1 MNRFSNNAGAF
12 HIDPVPS
19 QTQIAHCHGF
29 FVKHNMRRRGH
40 GSILKELQMQVLKRL
55 GYDFATCTVDS
66 ENKAQITI
74 LQQAGWRLL
83 AEFANSKSG
92 GKTQLWGWEV
102 Q

>member
-1 MNRFSNNAGAF
+1 MNRFSNNSGAF

-19 QTQIAHCHGF
+19 QPQMAHCHGF

-66 ENKAQITI
+66 ENQAQITI
-74 LQQAGWRLL
+74 LQQAGWRML

>member
-1 MNRFSNNAGAF
+1 
-12 HIDPVPS
+12 
-19 QTQIAHCHGF
+19 
-29 FVKHNMRRRGH
+29 
-40 GSILKELQMQVLKRL
+40 MQVLKRL

-66 ENKAQITI
+66 ENQAQITI
-74 LQQAGWRLL
+74 LQQAGWRML

>member
-19 QTQIAHCHGF
+19 QPQMAHCHGF

-40 GSILKELQMQVLKRL
+40 GGILKELQMQTLKRL
-55 GYDFATCTVDS
+55 GYNFATCSVDAQ
-66 ENKAQITI
+66 NQAQIKI
-74 LQQAGWRLL
+74 LHQAGWRLL

>member
-12 HIDPVPS
+12 HIEPAPS
-19 QTQIAHCHGF
+19 QPQMAHCHGF
-29 FVKHNMRRRGH
+29 FVRYGMRGRGH
-40 GSILKELQMQVLKRL
+40 GHVLKELQMQMLKRL
-55 GYDFATCTVDS
+55 GYDFATCTVDAG
-66 ENKAQITI
+66 NAAQITI
-74 LQQAGWRLL
+74 LQQSGWRML